1 MRLQA
6 NSPTW
11 WPDAI
16 KQFLERDQVLK
27 QLIQK
32 FPNSCLI
39 KHSSPFEVLI
49 NAVVG
54 QQISVKA
61 ADRVRKNLIKLVS
74 LTPKNIL
81 KAGTERLLSAGLSKQ
96 KVQYM
101 VNIANWFTVNNIN
114 SAWFE
119 NTNSE
124 IISQNLLDIKGI
136 GRWTLQMFQI
146 FYLQE
151 SDILPISDIGLIK
164 AVEKAYELSRDEAI
178 SQIQDIACAKWKP
191 YSTAAVWFLWRNL
204 DPQEVSY

>member
-1 MRLQA
+1 MILQT

-16 KQFLERDQVLK
+16 KQFLERDHVLK
-27 QLIQK
+27 KLIKK

-39 KHSSPFEVLI
+39 KHSAPFEVLI

-61 ADRVRKNLIKLVS
+61 ADRVRENLMKLVS

-81 KAGTERLLSAGLSKQ
+81 RAGPERLLSAGLSKQ

-101 VNIANWFTVNNIN
+101 VNIANWFIINNIN
-114 SAWFE
+114 STWFK
-119 NTNSE
+119 NTASE
-124 IISQNLLDIKGI
+124 LIYQKLLNIKGI

-151 SDILPISDIGLIK
+151 PDILPISDLGLIK

-178 SQIQDIACAKWKP
+178 SQIQGIACAKWKP